1 MRACMSG
8 EVIPSRVPGVFAFLG
23 GNGVLGFSPG
33 GLGLAFPLAGWLSL
47 GFGLS
52 V

>member
-1 MRACMSG
+1 MRARASG
-8 EVIPSRVPGVFAFLG
+8 EDFPSRVPGVFAFLG
-23 GNGVLGFSPG
+23 GAG
-33 GLGLAFPLAGWLSL
+33 GLGLAFPFAGWLLSL